1 LQPTGSARQ
10 SCHISNIIAFQ
21 PDEKDKSFMITPS
34 RHGLIGRLATLLC
47 LMLILPACREQT
59 HSVAAPSIYLLNH
72 QHWTTVLVLNFT
84 DAIAPPEDNGEPL
97 TESLPQLQPA
107 IEGEWRWQDPS
118 RLVFYPKRQTLKPDS
133 TIRIS
138 LNDLKLHPSYSL
150 DEVTLKFHTPELR
163 VIRQQCRWTDTDQ
176 APLRRALE
184 FLVELN
190 YPLAKPVFNATL
202 ANGTAIAM
210 HAGEGARI
218 VAVSDPL
225 VRPAEDSSIKAV
237 FAAGSVQLLTADAKL
252 LELAE
257 LANGAECE
265 LPLKRS
271 DWDKTDAKQTP
282 TVNGIAV
289 DRIDDKLLVSL
300 KGQALSESATKLNA
314 GKPVAA
320 GIAISPAIE
329 GSWHYGEAAGGA
341 DLVFTPKSADL
352 LKPGSRYQVTV
363 EKAAFPNLNFEKPQY
378 SAELNMPEMAVN
390 IRSVQLYSDPQAPK
404 IKRVTASL
412 AFSYPPQ
419 RDSLAAKTALWS
431 RTLPAK
437 SFDNALAFEISYD
450 EKHPKLAYLKSAPI
464 EIGAAPSEIKIVLD
478 KNIVAAIG
486 GEPSKRD
493 THSSIG
499 IPSAQEYLQI
509 TELELNS
516 VIKEDDSIE
525 RLIVLKTTVPL
536 KNPTE
541 LEHAVQVYILP
552 DCALKNPERPK
563 FCAQKELT
571 EWHSANQV
579 DAEVLQ
585 AATPL
590 SVKWRDSGSEDKTI
604 QHLNFTAPE
613 NKQLLITVNKGL
625 ESIDDFRLSKDA
637 RYLKE
642 LGANKRELK
651 ILHEGSLLSLSGDK
665 KLGVT
670 TRGINQVKVQL
681 QRILPHNM
689 HHLVQFT
696 SGSFQNPD
704 FNLPI
709 EHFAETF
716 SYDQILPAG
725 QDMQRQYFAVDFAR
739 FSKNNGYPPRGLF
752 ILSVAEKKP
761 EPAENCQNAAAADDN
776 ADENQTNAESEAG
789 GSGQESCDA
798 DSESDV
804 DQDKRLVLLTD
815 MGLLAKTAA
824 DGKQTVF
831 VMSFRS
837 GQPVAGAQVSL
848 LGMNG
853 VAVFSGK
860 TDAQGQVSFPTTEG
874 LKAEKTPTVYLA
886 EKDGDLSFLPFNR
899 DNRQLDVSRFDIDG
913 LHDSADS
920 LQAYLFSDRGIY
932 RPGDTVNIGLILR
945 KRNWSA
951 LPSGLPLKA
960 VIRDPELQEVWSRT
974 IGFGAEGFEE
984 ISWTSPAAGK
994 TGTYRIE
1001 LIVADKSKKSLGSVR
1016 VRVEEFQPDRLQVK
1030 TELLAAPAKGW
1041 IVPDGAKARITVRNL
1056 FGTAAEGNIAKLELT
1071 ARPWA
1076 GQVPGYSDYRF
1087 RRSAPENIPDTPQ
1100 ALGEVKTNAEGEAIF
1115 DLPLASIAEPVYEIS
1130 LAGEGFEKGS
1140 GRSVIAMA
1148 TALVSRQA
1156 YLLGYKADGSL
1167 DYIAKDSPRKL
1178 SLLALG
1184 ADFQPRQTETLTA
1197 DIYEIRYV
1205 STLVKRE
1212 DGLYQYQ
1219 SVQRQELRNT
1229 QSLTL
1234 NKGMADFTLPS
1245 DIPGR
1250 LYVLFKNA
1258 EGETL
1263 NRVDYTVAGD
1273 GNVTRNV
1280 ERNAELN
1287 LTLNKTEYQPG
1298 ESLEVQIVAP
1308 YQGAGLITVEQDGVL
1323 SSQWFKTSTTAST
1336 QKISLPDNISGNA
1349 YLSVAFVR
1357 SLDSR
1362 EIYMSPL
1369 SYGVVPFSISKQRY
1383 TQQIGLK
1390 VPEKVQPGT
1399 NLDVSCQVKQAT
1411 KLVIYAVDEG
1421 ILQFAH
1427 YSNPTPLDY
1436 FFRKRALQVKS
1447 HQILDL
1453 ILPDFALVHNLSAPG
1468 GDEDAQLGK
1477 YKNPFARKHKAPMA
1491 FWSGII
1497 DAQPGE
1503 HTLSIPVPDY
1513 FNGKIRVIA
1522 VAVNAGKLAVPVS
1535 YTVAAQAYVIQP
1547 QQPYVAAPGDEFDM
1561 GVLVA
1566 NNSEQAGQ
1574 QELQVSVVA
1583 GDVLE
1588 LLSANPQTLSLA
1600 QGQDG
1605 TVRFHARVKDKLG
1618 PVNVRYQVS
1627 GGAETAGYSEE
1638 MSIRPSQP
1646 LLTTLQGGVL
1656 SVDQQRKGEVRK
1668 LDLQRDMYPEQRQT
1682 ELALS
1687 LTPAAYLRGIVEF
1700 LKNYPYGCT
1709 EQITSQAFPA
1719 AVLGVNPELGLS
1731 AKDVQKLLER
1741 SIHTLQT
1748 RQKHDGSFGYWTA
1761 ADEGMPFYSMYATHM
1776 LLEAKDRGHN
1786 VPEAM
1791 LQRALAYADEFAQS
1805 RQYSQD
1811 QHDAKAYAFYLLAR
1825 NGQNVAERLRAF
1837 EADLQAQSKS
1847 SGEPIASR
1855 TRFFI
1860 GAAYKLHQLD
1870 QDAER
1875 HFGEIQ
1881 RQWQASGILPK
1892 DMQNNPE
1899 DLSLYLYLVGKHL
1912 PELLDT
1918 QDPKFGGYLLELGQD
1933 LVGQRMN
1940 SFRGSMAL
1948 LGLGSLWT
1956 RFEQDQQQSF
1966 TVLAGTPLAQL
1977 ALQGK
1982 SIKTALLTPTTR
1994 PLEIRG
2000 KGKWSLYYQLSET
2013 GYDRAPPSV
2022 AIANK
2027 LSINRQ
2033 LLNDKGESVDHL
2045 GLQDKLHIRIAL
2057 HPDQAMQDVA
2067 VVMLIPGGFE
2077 IDLSEHGLA
2086 ERKSLPIDKKPL
2098 WQPDYIDVQEDRL
2111 VLFGDLDGG
2120 EKYFEFR
2127 LKPLNSGTYQ
2137 VPSVFAEGMYDTEI
2151 LYRGLGDVVKVEE

>member
-1 LQPTGSARQ
+1 
-10 SCHISNIIAFQ
+10 
-21 PDEKDKSFMITPS
+21 MITPS
-34 RHGLIGRLATLLC
+34 RQGLIGRLTILLC

-59 HSVAAPSIYLLNH
+59 HSAAAPSVYLLNH

-84 DAIAPPEDNGEPL
+84 DALAPPDDNGEPL
-97 TESLPQLQPA
+97 TEALPELQPA

-118 RLVFYPKRQTLKPDS
+118 RLVFYPKTQTLKPDAI
-133 TIRIS
+133 IRIS
-138 LNDLKLHPSYSL
+138 LDDLKLHPSYTL
-150 DEVTLKFHTPELR
+150 EQTLLKFHTPALQ
-163 VIRQQCRWTDTDQ
+163 VIRQQCRWIDTDE
-176 APLRRALE
+176 APLRRSLE
-184 FLVELN
+184 FLLELN
-190 YPLAKPVFNATL
+190 YPVVKPVFSAAL

-210 HAGEGARI
+210 HAGEGTRI
-218 VAVSDPL
+218 TAISDPL
-225 VRPAEDSSIKAV
+225 LRPAEDTGIKAL
-237 FAAGSVQLLTADAKL
+237 FAAGNVQLLTADRKL
-252 LELAE
+252 VETAE
-257 LANGAECE
+257 LASGAECE
-265 LPLKRS
+265 LPVKRS
-271 DWDKTDAKQTP
+271 DWDKSDTKQVP
-282 TVNGIAV
+282 TVSGIAV
-289 DRIDDKLLVSL
+289 DRREDKLLVSL
-300 KGQALSESATKLNA
+300 KGQALAESATKANA
-314 GKPVAA
+314 GKPVES
-320 GIAISPAIE
+320 GIAINPAIE
-329 GSWHYGEAAGGA
+329 GSWKYGEVAGGA
-341 DLVFTPKSADL
+341 DLLFTPKTPDL
-352 LKPGSRYQVTV
+352 LKPGTHYQITLDQG
-363 EKAAFPNLNFEKPQY
+363 AFPNVRFEKPQY
-378 SAELNMPEMAVN
+378 SAELAMPDMRAEIA
-390 IRSVQLYSDPQAPK
+390 SLQLYSDPQAPK
-404 IKRVTASL
+404 IKRLTATL

-419 RDSLAAKTALWS
+419 RDSLAAKVAVWS

-437 SFDNALAFEISYD
+437 RFENALAFEISYD
-450 EKHPKLAYLKSAPI
+450 DKHPLLAYLKSAPI
-464 EIGAAPSEIKIVLD
+464 QIGDAPSEIKLVLD
-478 KNIVAAIG
+478 KGIAAASG
-486 GEPSKRD
+486 GQPSQRD
-493 THSSIG
+493 SYRTLA
-499 IPSAQEYLQI
+499 IPSALDYLQI
-509 TELELNS
+509 SELELNS
-516 VIKEDDSIE
+516 VIKEDDTIE
-525 RLIVLKTTVPL
+525 RLIVLKTNVPL
-536 KNPTE
+536 QDPTQ
-541 LEHAVQVYILP
+541 LENAVQVFILP
-552 DCALKNPERPK
+552 DCSLKNPERPM
-563 FCAQKELT
+563 FCAQKRIT
-571 EWHSANQV
+571 EWQSPNQV
-579 DAEVLQ
+579 DAEVLK
-585 AATPL
+585 ASTPV
-590 SVKWRDSGSEDKTI
+590 SVAWRDSGSEDKRE
-604 QHLNFTAPE
+604 QHLNFSAPE
-613 NKQLLITVNKGL
+613 NRQLLVTVNKGL
-625 ESIDDFRLSKDA
+625 ESVDGFRLTKDA

-642 LGANKRELK
+642 LGANQRELK

-670 TRGINQVKVQL
+670 TRGVNQVKVQL

-709 EHFAETF
+709 EHFAETY
-716 SYDQILPAG
+716 SYDEILPAG
-725 QDMQRQYFAVDFAR
+725 QAMQRQYFAVDFGR
-739 FSKNNGYPPRGLF
+739 FTKTNGYPPRGLF
-752 ILSVAEKKP
+752 LLSVAEKKP
-761 EPAENCQNAAAADDN
+761 EPAESCQNQEEAGDD
-776 ADENQTNAESEAG
+776 DSENQQYAEGEENDSEQNG
-789 GSGQESCDA
+789 CDA
-798 DSESDV
+798 DTDSEV

-815 MGLLAKTAA
+815 MGLLAKTAS
-824 DGKQTVF
+824 DGKQTIF
-831 VMSFRS
+831 VMSFRT

-860 TDAQGQVSFPTTEG
+860 TDAQGQVNFPTTEG

-945 KRNWSA
+945 KRDWSP
-951 LPSGLPLKA
+951 LPAGLPLKA

-974 IGFGAEGFEE
+974 LGFGAEGFEE

-994 TGTYRIE
+994 TGTYRVE
-1001 LIVADKSKKSLGSVR
+1001 LIVADKSKKSLGSTR

-1030 TELLAAPAKGW
+1030 TELLNAPAKGW
-1041 IVPDGAKARITVRNL
+1041 IVPEGAKARITVRNL
-1056 FGTAAEGNIAKLELT
+1056 FGTAAEGNVAKLELT

-1076 GQVPGYSDYRF
+1076 GQVPGFSDYRF

-1115 DLPLASIAEPVYEIS
+1115 DLPLAGIAEPVYEIS

-1148 TALVSRQA
+1148 TALVSSQR

-1167 DYIAKDSPRKL
+1167 DYISKDSPRKL

-1184 ADFQPRQTETLTA
+1184 ADFQPRQNESLTA
-1197 DIYEIRYV
+1197 GIFEVRYV

-1219 SVQRQELRNT
+1219 SVQRQELRNS
-1229 QSLTL
+1229 QPVTL
-1234 NKGMADFTLPS
+1234 QNGRADFTLPS
-1245 DIPGR
+1245 DNPGR
-1250 LYVLFKNA
+1250 FYVLFKNSQ
-1258 EGETL
+1258 GETL
-1263 NRVDYTVAGD
+1263 NRADYTVAGD
-1273 GNVTRNV
+1273 GNVSRNV

-1287 LTLNKTEYQPG
+1287 LTLNKAEYQPG
-1298 ESLEVQIVAP
+1298 ETLEVQIVAP

-1323 SSQWFKTSTTAST
+1323 TSQWFKIGTTASS
-1336 QKISLPDNISGNA
+1336 QKITLPDNISGNA

-1383 TQQIGLK
+1383 TQNISLK
-1390 VPEKVQPGT
+1390 VPEKVRPGST
-1399 NLDVSCQVKQAT
+1399 LDVSYHVNEAT
-1411 KLVIYAVDEG
+1411 KLVLYAVDEG

-1427 YSNPTPLDY
+1427 YSNPAPLDY

-1453 ILPDFALVHNLSAPG
+1453 ILPDFALVHKLSAPG

-1497 DAQPGE
+1497 AAEPGE
-1503 HTLSIPVPDY
+1503 NTLSIPVPDY

-1535 YTVAAQAYVIQP
+1535 QTVAAQAYVIQP

-1566 NNSEQAGQ
+1566 NNSEQAGKQ
-1574 QELQVSVVA
+1574 DLQVSVAA
-1583 GDVLE
+1583 GEVLE
-1588 LLSANPQTLSLA
+1588 LLSPNPQTLSLN

-1605 TVRFHARVKDKLG
+1605 TVRFHAKVKDKLG
-1618 PVNVRYQVS
+1618 PVNVQYQVA
-1627 GGAETAGYSEE
+1627 GGSETAGYSEE

-1656 SVDQQRKGEVRK
+1656 TVEQQRKGEVRK
-1668 LDLQRDMYPEQRQT
+1668 LDLQRDLYPEQRQT

-1709 EQITSQAFPA
+1709 EQIASQAFPA
-1719 AVLGVNPELGLS
+1719 AVLGANPELGLS
-1731 AKDVQKLLER
+1731 AKDVQTQLER
-1741 SIHTLQT
+1741 SIRTLQT

-1776 LLEAKDRGHN
+1776 LLEAKDRSHN

-1805 RQYSQD
+1805 RQYTPD

-1837 EADLQAQSKS
+1837 EADLQSQSKS
-1847 SGEPIASR
+1847 SGQPIASR
-1855 TRFFI
+1855 SRFFI
-1860 GAAYKLHQLD
+1860 GAAYKLHHLD

-1875 HFGEIQ
+1875 QFDDIRQ
-1881 RQWQASGILPK
+1881 QWQTSGILPT

-1899 DLSLYLYLVGKHL
+1899 NLSLYLYLVGKHL

-1918 QDPKFGGYLLELGQD
+1918 QDPKFGGYMLELGQD

-1977 ALQGK
+1977 ELQGK
-1982 SIKTALLTPTTR
+1982 SIKTALLTPTIR
-1994 PLEIRG
+1994 PLELRG
-2000 KGKWSLYYQLSET
+2000 EGKWSLYYQLSET
-2013 GYDRAPPSV
+2013 GYDRAPPSA
-2022 AIANK
+2022 AISQK
-2027 LSINRQ
+2027 LTVNRQ
-2033 LLNDKGESVDHL
+2033 MLNDKGEAITRL

-2057 HPDQAMQDVA
+2057 HPDQAMRDVA
-2067 VVMLIPGGFE
+2067 VVMLVPGGFE

-2098 WQPDYIDVQEDRL
+2098 WQPEYIDVQEDRL

-2137 VPSVFAEGMYDTEI
+2137 VPPVFAEGMYDTEI
-2151 LYRGLGDVVKVEE
+2151 LYRGLGDTIKVEE

>member
-1 LQPTGSARQ
+1 
-10 SCHISNIIAFQ
+10 
-21 PDEKDKSFMITPS
+21 MITPS
-34 RHGLIGRLATLLC
+34 RHGLIGRLAVLLC

-59 HSVAAPSIYLLNH
+59 HGAAAPSVYLLNH

-84 DAIAPPEDNGEPL
+84 DAVAPTEDNGEPL
-97 TESLPQLQPA
+97 AEALPQLQPA

-118 RLVFYPKRQTLKPDS
+118 RLVFYPKQQTLKPDS
-133 TIRIS
+133 TIRIN
-138 LNDLKLHPSYSL
+138 LNDLKLHPSYTL
-150 DEVTLKFHTPELR
+150 EQTLLKFHTPELR
-163 VIRQQCRWTDTDQ
+163 IIRQQCRWTDTDE
-176 APLRRALE
+176 APLRRSLE
-184 FLVELN
+184 FLLELN
-190 YPLAKPVFNATL
+190 YPLAKPVFSAAL

-218 VAVSDPL
+218 TAVSDPL

-237 FAAGSVQLLTADAKL
+237 FAAGTVQLLTADRKL
-252 LELAE
+252 TEAVELAG
-257 LANGAECE
+257 GAECE
-265 LPLKRS
+265 LPVTRG
-271 DWDKTDAKQTP
+271 DWDKSDAEQVP

-289 DRIDDKLLVSL
+289 DRAEDKLLISL
-300 KGQALSESATKLNA
+300 KGQALSESATKANA
-314 GKPVAA
+314 GKPVAS
-320 GIAISPAIE
+320 GIAISPAVE
-329 GSWHYGEAAGGA
+329 GSWLYGEAAGGA

-352 LKPGSRYQVTV
+352 LKPGMRYQITLD
-363 EKAAFPNLNFEKPQY
+363 KAAFPNLSFEKPQF
-378 SAELNMPEMAVN
+378 SAELNMPEMNAN
-390 IRSVQLYSDPQAPK
+390 ILSVQLYSDPQAPK
-404 IKRVTASL
+404 IKRLTATL
-412 AFSYPPQ
+412 EFPYPPQ
-419 RDSLAAKTALWS
+419 RDSLAANTALWS
-431 RTLPAK
+431 RILPAK
-437 SFDNALAFEISYD
+437 SFDNALAFEIGYD
-450 EKHPKLAYLKSAPI
+450 DKHPKLAYLKSAPLQ
-464 EIGAAPSEIKIVLD
+464 IGDAPSEIKLVLD
-478 KNIVAAIG
+478 KGIAAASG
-486 GEPSKRD
+486 GEPSKRE
-493 THSSIG
+493 TYRVLA
-499 IPSAQEYLQI
+499 IPSAQDYLQI

-516 VIKEDDSIE
+516 VVKEDDTIE
-525 RLIVLKTTVPL
+525 RLFVLQTTAPL
-536 KNPTE
+536 NDPAA
-541 LEHAVQVYILP
+541 LEQAVQVYILP

-563 FCAQKELT
+563 FCAQKDLS
-571 EWHSANQV
+571 EWQSANQV
-579 DAEVLQ
+579 DTEVLK
-585 AATPL
+585 ASAPVP
-590 SVKWRDSGSEDKTI
+590 VKWRDADSEDKRV
-604 QHLNFTAPE
+604 QHLNFSAPE
-613 NKQLLITVNKGL
+613 NKQLLVIVSKGL
-625 ESIDDFRLSKDA
+625 ESVDGFRLTKDA

-642 LGANKRELK
+642 LGANQRELK

-665 KLGVT
+665 KLGVAS
-670 TRGINQVKVQL
+670 RGVNQVKVQL

-689 HHLVQFT
+689 HHLAQFT
-696 SGSFQNPD
+696 TGSFQNPD

-716 SYDQILPAG
+716 SYDEILPAG
-725 QDMQRQYFAVDFAR
+725 QDMQRHYFAVDFGR

-752 ILSVAEKKP
+752 MLSVAEKKP
-761 EPAENCQNAAAADDN
+761 EPAENCQDSETAGDD
-776 ADENQTNAESEAG
+776 AGENQAYAEGEEADPE
-789 GSGQESCDA
+789 QNECDA
-798 DSESDV
+798 DTGSDV

-815 MGLLAKTAA
+815 MGLLAKTAS
-824 DGKQTVF
+824 DGKQTIF
-831 VMSFRS
+831 VMSFRT

-860 TDAQGQVSFPTTEG
+860 TDAQGRVGFPTTEG

-945 KRNWSA
+945 KRDWSA
-951 LPSGLPLKA
+951 LPAGLPLKA
-960 VIRDPELQEVWSRT
+960 MIRDPELQEVWSRT

-994 TGTYRIE
+994 TGTYRVE
-1001 LIVADKSKKSLGSVR
+1001 LIVADKSKKSLGNTR

-1030 TELLAAPAKGW
+1030 TELLNAPAKGW
-1041 IVPDGAKARITVRNL
+1041 IAPEGAKARITVRNL
-1056 FGTAAEGNIAKLELT
+1056 FGTAAEGNVAKLELT

-1087 RRSAPENIPDTPQ
+1087 RRSVPENIPDTPQ
-1100 ALGEVKTNAEGEAIF
+1100 ALGEVKTNIEGEAVF

-1148 TALVSRQA
+1148 TALVSKQA

-1167 DYIAKDSPRKL
+1167 DYISKDSARKVN
-1178 SLLALG
+1178 LLALG
-1184 ADFQPRQTETLTA
+1184 ADFQPRQSENLTA
-1197 DIYEIRYV
+1197 EIFEIRYV

-1229 QSLTL
+1229 QPLTL
-1234 NKGMADFTLPS
+1234 NKGAADFTLPS
-1245 DIPGR
+1245 ANPGR
-1250 LYVLFKNA
+1250 FYVLFKNA

-1273 GNVTRNV
+1273 GNVSRNV

-1298 ESLEVQIVAP
+1298 ETLEVQIVAP

-1323 SSQWFKTSTTAST
+1323 TSQWFKTGTTASS
-1336 QKISLPDNISGNA
+1336 QKITLPENISGNA

-1383 TQQIGLK
+1383 TQNISLN
-1390 VPEKVQPGT
+1390 VPEKVRPGT
-1399 NLDVSCQVKQAT
+1399 NLDVTYQVKEAT
-1411 KLVIYAVDEG
+1411 KLVLYAVDEG

-1427 YSNPTPLDY
+1427 YSNPAPLDY

-1503 HTLSIPVPDY
+1503 HTVSIPVPDY

-1535 YTVAAQAYVIQP
+1535 HTVAAQAYVIQP

-1566 NNSEQAGQ
+1566 NNSGQAGQ
-1574 QELQVSVVA
+1574 QDLQVSVAA

-1588 LLSANPQTLSLA
+1588 LLSPNPQTLALA
-1600 QGQDG
+1600 QGRDG

-1638 MSIRPSQP
+1638 MSIRPAQP

-1656 SVDQQRKGEVRK
+1656 SVEQQRKGEARQ
-1668 LDLQRDMYPEQRQT
+1668 LDLQRDMFPEQRQT
-1682 ELALS
+1682 ELSLS

-1709 EQITSQAFPA
+1709 EQIASQAFPA
-1719 AVLGVNPELGLS
+1719 AVLGANPELGLS
-1731 AKDVQKLLER
+1731 AKDVQKQLER
-1741 SIHTLQT
+1741 SIHILQT

-1761 ADEGMPFYSMYATHM
+1761 ADDGMPFYSIYASHM
-1776 LLEAKDRGHN
+1776 LLEARERGHN

-1791 LQRALAYADEFAQS
+1791 LQRALGYADEFAQS

-1811 QHDAKAYAFYLLAR
+1811 QHDAKAYAFYLMAR

-1847 SGEPIASR
+1847 SGQPIASR

-1860 GAAYKLHQLD
+1860 GAAYKLHHLD

-1875 HFGEIQ
+1875 QFGDIQ

-1918 QDPKFGGYLLELGQD
+1918 KDPKFGGYLLELGQD
-1933 LVGQRMN
+1933 LVKQRMN

-1977 ALQGK
+1977 ELQGK

-1994 PLEIRG
+1994 PLELRG
-2000 KGKWSLYYQLSET
+2000 DGKWSLYYQLSET
-2013 GYDRAPPSV
+2013 GYDRAPPSA
-2022 AIANK
+2022 AIAKK
-2027 LSINRQ
+2027 LTVNRQ
-2033 LLNDKGESVDHL
+2033 LLSDKGVTVDHL

-2057 HPDQAMQDVA
+2057 HPDQSMQDVA

-2137 VPSVFAEGMYDTEI
+2137 VPPVFAEGMYDTEI
-2151 LYRGLGDVVKVEE
+2151 LYRGLGDVIKVEE

>member
-1 LQPTGSARQ
+1 
-10 SCHISNIIAFQ
+10 
-21 PDEKDKSFMITPS
+21 MITPS
-34 RHGLIGRLATLLC
+34 RRNVIARLAALLC

-59 HSVAAPSIYLLNH
+59 HGAAAPSVYLLNH

-84 DAIAPPEDNGEPL
+84 DAVAPPDDNGEAL
-97 TESLPQLQPA
+97 TEAAPQLQPA

-118 RLVFYPKRQTLKPDS
+118 RLVFYPKQQTLKPDS
-133 TIRIS
+133 TIRIN
-138 LNDLKLHPSYSL
+138 LDNLKLHPSYTL
-150 DEVTLKFHTPELR
+150 EQTLLKFHTPELR
-163 VIRQQCRWTDTDQ
+163 IIRRQCRWTDADE
-176 APLRRALE
+176 APLRRSLE
-184 FLVELN
+184 FSLELN
-190 YPLAKPVFNATL
+190 YPLVQPVFSAAL

-210 HAGEGARI
+210 HAGEGTRI
-218 VAVSDPL
+218 TALSDPL
-225 VRPAEDSSIKAV
+225 LRPAEDTRLKAV
-237 FAAGSVQLLTADAKL
+237 FAVGTVQLMTADRKL
-252 LELAE
+252 AEPAE
-257 LANGAECE
+257 LADGAECE
-265 LPLKRS
+265 LPVTRG
-271 DWDKTDAKQTP
+271 DWDKSTAEQVPSVD
-282 TVNGIAV
+282 GIRV
-289 DRIDDKLLVSL
+289 DQADDKLLVSL
-300 KGQALSESATKLNA
+300 KGQALSESATKVNA
-314 GKPVAA
+314 GKPVAS
-320 GIAISPAIE
+320 GIALSPAVD
-329 GSWHYGEAAGGA
+329 GSWTYGEAAGGA
-341 DLVFTPKSADL
+341 DLVFTPRSPELLTPGTRYRISLDKS
-352 LKPGSRYQVTV
+352 
-363 EKAAFPNLNFEKPQY
+363 AFPNLKFEQPQY
-378 SAELNMPEMAVN
+378 SAELSMPDMRPN
-390 IRSVQLYSDPQAPK
+390 IVSLQLYSDPRVPK
-404 IKRVTASL
+404 TKRLTATL
-412 AFSYPPQ
+412 EFSYPPL
-419 RDSLAAKTALWS
+419 RDGLAAKTALWS
-431 RTLPAK
+431 RILPAK
-437 SFDNALAFEISYD
+437 SFDAALAFEIGYD

-464 EIGAAPSEIKIVLD
+464 QIGDAPSEIKLVLD
-478 KNIVAAIG
+478 KGIAATSG
-486 GEPSKRD
+486 GQPSQRE
-493 THSSIG
+493 TYRTLAV
-499 IPSAQEYLQI
+499 PSAQDYLQI

-516 VIKEDDSIE
+516 VIKEDDTIE
-525 RLIVLKTTVPL
+525 RLIVLKTNVALQEPAKL
-536 KNPTE
+536 AS
-541 LEHAVQVYILP
+541 AVRVFILP
-552 DCALKNPERPK
+552 DCGLKNPERPK
-563 FCAQKELT
+563 FCAQKQLT
-571 EWHSANQV
+571 EWQSANQV
-579 DAEVLQ
+579 DAEVLKSS
-585 AATPL
+585 TPAP
-590 SVKWRDSGSEDKTI
+590 VTWRDAGSEDKRE

-613 NKQLLITVNKGL
+613 NHQLLIQVDKGL
-625 ESIDDFRLSKDA
+625 ESIDGFRLTKDA

-642 LGANKRELK
+642 LGANQRELK

-670 TRGINQVKVQL
+670 SRGVNQVTVQL
-681 QRILPHNM
+681 QRILPHNT

-716 SYDQILPAG
+716 SYDEILPAG
-725 QDMQRQYFAVDFAR
+725 QEMQRQYFAVDFGR
-739 FSKNNGYPPRGLF
+739 FTKNNGYPPRGLF
-752 ILSVAEKKP
+752 MLSVAEKKP
-761 EPAENCQNAAAADDN
+761 KQADNCQDSETAGDDVDDN
-776 ADENQTNAESEAG
+776 QQYAEGEEEADPERNE
-789 GSGQESCDA
+789 CDA
-798 DSESDV
+798 DSGSDV

-815 MGLLAKTAA
+815 MGLLAKTAS

-874 LKAEKTPTVYLA
+874 LKAEKAPTVYLA

-899 DNRQLDVSRFDIDG
+899 DNRQLDVSQFDIDG

-945 KRNWSA
+945 KRDWSA
-951 LPSGLPLKA
+951 LPAGLPLKA

-984 ISWTSPAAGK
+984 IGWTSPAAGK
-994 TGTYRIE
+994 TGTYRVE
-1001 LIVADKSKKSLGSVR
+1001 LIVADKSKKSLGSTR
-1016 VRVEEFQPDRLQVK
+1016 LRVEEFQPDRLQVK
-1030 TELLAAPAKGW
+1030 TELLNAPAKGW
-1041 IVPDGAKARITVRNL
+1041 IAPEGAKARITVRNL
-1056 FGTAAEGNIAKLELT
+1056 FGTAAEGNVAKLELT

-1076 GQVPGYSDYRF
+1076 GQVPGYADYRF
-1087 RRSAPENIPDTPQ
+1087 RRSVPENIPNTPQ
-1100 ALGEVKTNAEGEAIF
+1100 ALGELKTDAQGEALF
-1115 DLPLASIAEPVYEIS
+1115 DLPLAGIAEPVYEIS

-1148 TALVSRQA
+1148 NALVSKQA

-1167 DYIAKDSPRKL
+1167 DYISKDSVRKL
-1178 SLLALG
+1178 NLLALG
-1184 ADFQPRQTETLTA
+1184 ADFQPRQTENLTA
-1197 DIYEIRYV
+1197 DVYEIRYV

-1219 SVQRQELRNT
+1219 SVQRQELRNS
-1229 QSLTL
+1229 QPIGLQNGS
-1234 NKGMADFTLPS
+1234 ADFTLPS
-1245 DIPGR
+1245 DTPGR
-1250 LYVLFKNA
+1250 FYVLFKNA
-1258 EGETL
+1258 DGEAL
-1263 NRVDYTVAGD
+1263 NRADYTVAGD
-1273 GNVTRNV
+1273 GNVSRNV

-1287 LTLNKTEYQPG
+1287 LTLNKTEYHPG
-1298 ESLEVQIVAP
+1298 ETLEVQIVAP

-1323 SSQWFKTSTTAST
+1323 TSQWFKTGTTASS
-1336 QKISLPDNISGNA
+1336 QKITLPDNISGNA

-1369 SYGVVPFSISKQRY
+1369 SYGVVPFNISKQRY
-1383 TQQIGLK
+1383 TQNISLN
-1390 VPEKVQPGT
+1390 VPEKVRPGT
-1399 NLDVSCQVKQAT
+1399 NLDVTYQVKEAT
-1411 KLVIYAVDEG
+1411 KLVLYAVDEG

-1427 YSNPTPLDY
+1427 YSNPAPLDY

-1453 ILPDFALVHNLSAPG
+1453 ILPDFALVHKLSAPG

-1497 DAQPGE
+1497 AAEPGE
-1503 HTLSIPVPDY
+1503 HKLSIPVPDY

-1535 YTVAAQAYVIQP
+1535 QTVAAQAYVIQP

-1566 NNSEQAGQ
+1566 NNSGQAGKQ
-1574 QELQVSVVA
+1574 DLQVGVSA
-1583 GDVLE
+1583 GEVLE
-1588 LLSANPQTLSLA
+1588 LLSPNPQTLALE

-1618 PVNVRYQVS
+1618 PVNVRYQVA

-1638 MSIRPSQP
+1638 ISIRPAQP

-1656 SVDQQRKGEVRK
+1656 TVEQQRKGEVRK
-1668 LDLQRDMYPEQRQT
+1668 LDVQRDMYPEQRQT

-1709 EQITSQAFPA
+1709 EQIASQAFPA
-1719 AVLGVNPELGLS
+1719 AVLGANPELGLS

-1741 SIHTLQT
+1741 SIHILQS

-1761 ADEGMPFYSMYATHM
+1761 ADDGMPFYSMYATHM
-1776 LLEAKDRGHN
+1776 LLEAKERGYN
-1786 VPEAM
+1786 MPEAM

-1805 RQYSQD
+1805 RQYAQD
-1811 QHDAKAYAFYLLAR
+1811 QNAAKAYAYYLLAR
-1825 NGQNVAERLRAF
+1825 NGQNIAERLRAF
-1837 EADLQAQSKS
+1837 EADLQAQSQS
-1847 SGEPIASR
+1847 SGQPIASR
-1855 TRFFI
+1855 SRFFI
-1860 GAAYKLHQLD
+1860 GAAYKLHHLD

-1875 HFGEIQ
+1875 QFGDIQ
-1881 RQWQASGILPK
+1881 RQWQAGGILPK
-1892 DMQNNPE
+1892 DMRNNPE

-1977 ALQGK
+1977 ELQGK
-1982 SIKTALLTPTTR
+1982 SVKSALLTPSTR
-1994 PLEIRG
+1994 PLELRG
-2000 KGKWSLYYQLSET
+2000 EGKWSLYYQLSET
-2013 GYDRAPPSV
+2013 GYDRAPPSA
-2022 AIANK
+2022 AISQK
-2027 LSINRQ
+2027 LTVNRQ
-2033 LLNDKGESVDHL
+2033 LLNEKGEAITQL
-2045 GLQDKLHIRIAL
+2045 GLQDKLQIRIAL
-2057 HPDQAMQDVA
+2057 HPDHAMRDVA

-2137 VPSVFAEGMYDTEI
+2137 VPPVFAEGMYDTEI
-2151 LYRGLGDVVKVEE
+2151 LYRGLGDVIKVVE

>member
-1 LQPTGSARQ
+1 
-10 SCHISNIIAFQ
+10 
-21 PDEKDKSFMITPS
+21 MITPS
-34 RHGLIGRLATLLC
+34 RQGLIGRLTILLC
-47 LMLILPACREQT
+47 LTLILPACREQT
-59 HSVAAPSIYLLNH
+59 HSAAAPSVYLLNH

-84 DAIAPPEDNGEPL
+84 DALAPPDDNGEPIAAAQ
-97 TESLPQLQPA
+97 PQLQPA

-118 RLVFYPKRQTLKPDS
+118 RLVFYPKQQTLKPDS
-133 TIRIS
+133 TIRIN
-138 LNDLKLHPSYSL
+138 LTDLKLHPSYTLKQSF
-150 DEVTLKFHTPELR
+150 LKFHTPELR
-163 VIRQQCRWTDTDQ
+163 IIRQQCRWTDTDE
-176 APLRRALE
+176 APLRRSLE
-184 FLVELN
+184 FSLELN
-190 YPLAKPVFNATL
+190 YPLFKPVFSAAL

-210 HAGEGARI
+210 HAGEGSRI
-218 VAVSDPL
+218 TAVSDPL

-237 FAAGSVQLLTADAKL
+237 FAAGTAQLLTADRKL
-252 LELAE
+252 VETAE
-257 LANGAECE
+257 LAGGAECE
-265 LPLKRS
+265 LPVKRS
-271 DWDKTDAKQTP
+271 DWDKSEAEQVP

-289 DRIDDKLLVSL
+289 DRREDKLLVTL
-300 KGQALSESATKLNA
+300 KGQALSESATKANA
-314 GKPVAA
+314 GKPVDS
-320 GIAISPAIE
+320 GIAINPVVE
-329 GSWHYGEAAGGA
+329 GSWLYGEAAGGA

-352 LKPGSRYQVTV
+352 LKPGTRYQITLD
-363 EKAAFPNLNFEKPQY
+363 KAAFPNLSFEKPQY
-378 SAELNMPEMAVN
+378 SAELSMPEMSST
-390 IRSVQLYSDPQAPK
+390 ITSLQLYSDPQAPK
-404 IKRVTASL
+404 IKRVTATL
-412 AFSYPPQ
+412 AFGYPPQ

-437 SFDNALAFEISYD
+437 SFENALAFEISYD
-450 EKHPKLAYLKSAPI
+450 DKHPKLAYLKSAPI
-464 EIGAAPSEIKIVLD
+464 QIGDAPSEIKLVLD
-478 KNIVAAIG
+478 KGIAAASG
-486 GEPSKRD
+486 GQPSQRD
-493 THSSIG
+493 SYRTLA
-499 IPSAQEYLQI
+499 IPSAQDYLQI

-516 VIKEDDSIE
+516 VIKEDDTIE
-525 RLIVLKTTVPL
+525 RLIVLKTNVPL
-536 KNPTE
+536 QNPTQ
-541 LEHAVQVYILP
+541 LENAVQVFILP
-552 DCALKNPERPK
+552 DCAIKNPERPK
-563 FCAQKELT
+563 FCAQKEVT
-571 EWHSANQV
+571 EWQSANQV
-579 DAEVLQ
+579 DAEVLKASAQ
-585 AATPL
+585 VP
-590 SVKWRDSGSEDKTI
+590 VKWRDSGSEDKRE

-613 NKQLLITVNKGL
+613 NHQLLVTVNKGL
-625 ESIDDFRLSKDA
+625 ESVDGFRLTKDA

-642 LGANKRELK
+642 LGANQRDLK

-670 TRGINQVKVQL
+670 TRGVNQVKVQL

-709 EHFAETF
+709 EHFAETV
-716 SYDQILPAG
+716 SYDEILPAG
-725 QDMQRQYFAVDFAR
+725 QEMQRQYFAVDFGR

-752 ILSVAEKKP
+752 MLSVAEKKP
-761 EPAENCQNAAAADDN
+761 EPAESCRNQEEAGDD
-776 ADENQTNAESEAG
+776 AGENQNYAEGEEG
-789 GSGQESCDA
+789 DPEQNECDA
-798 DSESDV
+798 DTGSDV

-831 VMSFRS
+831 VMSFRT

-860 TDAQGQVSFPTTEG
+860 TDAEGQVSFPTTEG

-945 KRNWSA
+945 KRDWSP
-951 LPSGLPLKA
+951 LPAGLPLKA

-994 TGTYRIE
+994 TGTYRVE
-1001 LIVADKSKKSLGSVR
+1001 LIVADKSKKSLGSTR

-1030 TELLAAPAKGW
+1030 TELLNAPAKGW
-1041 IVPDGAKARITVRNL
+1041 IVPEAAKARITVRNL
-1056 FGTAAEGNIAKLELT
+1056 FGTAAEGNVAKLELT

-1076 GQVPGYSDYRF
+1076 GQVPGYGDYRF

-1100 ALGEVKTNAEGEAIF
+1100 ALGEVKSNAEGEAVF
-1115 DLPLASIAEPVYEIS
+1115 DLPLAGISEPVYEIS

-1148 TALVSRQA
+1148 TALVSSQR

-1167 DYIAKDSPRKL
+1167 DYIGKDSARKL
-1178 SLLALG
+1178 NLLALG
-1184 ADFQPRQTETLTA
+1184 ADFQPRQTENMTA
-1197 DIYEIRYV
+1197 DIFEIRYV

-1219 SVQRQELRNT
+1219 SVQRRELRNT

-1234 NKGMADFTLPS
+1234 NKGMADFMLPS

-1250 LYVLFKNA
+1250 FYVLFKNA

-1273 GNVTRNV
+1273 GNVSRNV

-1298 ESLEVQIVAP
+1298 ETLEVQIVAP

-1323 SSQWFKTSTTAST
+1323 TSQWFRTGTTASS
-1336 QKISLPDNISGNA
+1336 QKITLPDNISGNA

-1383 TQQIGLK
+1383 TQNISLN
-1390 VPEKVQPGT
+1390 VPEKVRPGT
-1399 NLDVSCQVKQAT
+1399 NLDVTYQVKEAT
-1411 KLVIYAVDEG
+1411 KLVLYAVDEG

-1427 YSNPTPLDY
+1427 YSNPAPLDY

-1453 ILPDFALVHNLSAPG
+1453 ILPDFALVHKLSAPG

-1497 DAQPGE
+1497 AAEPGE
-1503 HTLSIPVPDY
+1503 HSLSIPVPDY

-1566 NNSEQAGQ
+1566 NNSGQAGKQ
-1574 QELQVSVVA
+1574 DLQVSVAA

-1588 LLSANPQTLSLA
+1588 LLSPNPQTLTLA
-1600 QGQDG
+1600 QGRDG

-1656 SVDQQRKGEVRK
+1656 TVDQQRKGEVRQ
-1668 LDLQRDMYPEQRQT
+1668 LDLQRDMFPEQRQT

-1719 AVLGVNPELGLS
+1719 AVMGANPELGLS

-1805 RQYSQD
+1805 RQYTQD

-1847 SGEPIASR
+1847 SGQPIASR
-1855 TRFFI
+1855 SRLFI
-1860 GAAYKLHQLD
+1860 GAAYNLHHLD
-1870 QDAER
+1870 QDADR
-1875 HFGEIQ
+1875 HFGDIQ
-1881 RQWQASGILPK
+1881 RQWQASGMLPK

-1899 DLSLYLYLVGKHL
+1899 DLSLYLFLVGKHL

-1977 ALQGK
+1977 ELQGK
-1982 SIKTALLTPTTR
+1982 SIKTTLLTPTTR
-1994 PLEIRG
+1994 PLELRG
-2000 KGKWSLYYQLSET
+2000 EGKWSLYYQLSET
-2013 GYDRAPPSV
+2013 GYDRAPPSA
-2022 AIANK
+2022 AIAKK
-2027 LSINRQ
+2027 LTINRQ
-2033 LLNDKGESVDHL
+2033 LLSDKGVAVDHL

-2057 HPDQAMQDVA
+2057 HPDQAMRDVA

-2098 WQPDYIDVQEDRL
+2098 WQPAYIDVQEDRM

-2137 VPSVFAEGMYDTEI
+2137 VPPVFAEGMYDTEI
-2151 LYRGLGDVVKVEE
+2151 LYRGLGDVIKVVE